1 MAEVEFFDRKNELRF
16 LREKYA
22 GLSPSNMLVLYG
34 RRRVGKTELVKQF
47 LKNIKNHFYF
57 YVEVTQKSEILN
69 YLSKSVE
76 EQLGEKAVFKDFY
89 EFLNYIGEKINKEPF
104 VLVIDEFQRLL
115 DIAPEYISSLQN
127 AWDSKLRHKKIFV
140 LLLGSSIGMIQKIIN
155 SKTGALYGRAQKIKI
170 SPFEYSD
177 FRLMFK
183 EMPEED
189 KIIAYSVFGGTPD
202 YLDKFKKGQGNIYE
216 RIFELVLKKGA
227 ALFEEPKNLL
237 EYENVRIH
245 AKYNAILRAISSG
258 KETMREIEEF
268 TNIPSQTMPAYLRRL
283 DELLDLVGKKDPAL
297 GKERLGRYQIK
308 DNFFKFWYKFIL
320 PNQTPLNLGNT
331 KLVSDLIKQDL
342 NSYVGRIF
350 EDVVRELLIL
360 YNTKEIKGLKLNFEN
375 IGSWWDRNSN
385 EIDVLAYNLKKKN
398 FLIGEVKWTNK
409 QLDIDVIE
417 ELERKSRYIGYG
429 GAYKF
434 LFVSKN
440 GFTERA
446 LKKMLDIGAA
456 HLDLKEIEELF
467 SKANNPSGR
476 GEDHNSLI
484 LN

>member
-1 MAEVEFFDRKNELRF
+1 MVEKEFFDRKNELKI
-16 LREKYA
+16 LQEKYA
-22 GLSPSNMLVLYG
+22 ELSPSNMLVLYG

-69 YLSKSVE
+69 YLSKSVK
-76 EQLGEKAVFKDFY
+76 EQLGEKIVFKDFY
-89 EFLNYIGEKINKEPF
+89 EFLNYIGGKADKEPF
-104 VLVIDEFQRLL
+104 VLVIDEFQRFL

-127 AWDSKLRHKKIFV
+127 AWDSKLKHKKILI
-140 LLLGSSIGMIQKIIN
+140 LLLGSSIGMIQKIMN
-155 SKTGALYGRAQKIKI
+155 SKAGALYGRAQKIKI
-170 SPFEYSD
+170 SPFKYSD

-183 EMPEED
+183 EMSEED
-189 KIIAYSVFGGTPD
+189 KVMTYSVFGGTPD
-202 YLDKFKKGQGNIYE
+202 YLDKFKKSKGDIYE

-227 ALFEEPKNLL
+227 VLFEEPKNLL

-245 AKYNAILRAISSG
+245 AKYNAILGATSSG
-258 KETMREIEEF
+258 KETMKEIEDVIHI
-268 TNIPSQTMPAYLRRL
+268 TSQTMPAYLRRL
-283 DELLDLVGKKDPAL
+283 DELLDLVGRKDPVL

-350 EDVVRELLIL
+350 EDIVKELLIL

-385 EIDVLAYNLKKKN
+385 EIDILAYNLKEKT

-409 QLDIDVIE
+409 QLDVDVIE
-417 ELERKSRYIGYG
+417 ELERKSKYLNYSGT
-429 GAYKF
+429 YKF

-440 GFTERA
+440 GFTEKA
-446 LKKMLDIGAA
+446 LKKMQDLGAV
-456 HLDLKEIEELF
+456 HLNLKDIEELF
-467 SKANNPSGR
+467 NKG
-476 GEDHNSLI
+476 
-484 LN
+484 